1 MKDDIFIFLIFTI
14 ILILIAL
21 FHFITFFLSKS
32 TELSDFYASFYLS
45 PLFNFTIGPSC
56 ETKTQ
61 IIFHTWPGRKKSLK
75 TVDEA
80 KIQKIN
86 GMYFC
91 YDNTYTYK
99 DLLYNGQIIKKEEQC
114 NDVYPKDCGTIDT
127 LNQHLCIKNTEKCP
141 LYDVGIGESTDL
153 TSYNYLGYPTEL
165 YYNKDGFNYP
175 DKKII
180 GHLILN
186 DGKPC
191 YGPNEKLWKK
201 FISKE
206 KGKERLKCEME
217 VFDKLSDDRFKNK
230 GDITYDQIYKDNL
243 SGESYNLLKDE
254 LKDNKVSLYMKE
266 FIGIDKTCDEKS
278 NIKIDD
284 YDKLKKNQEM
294 EIKCSISEGSL
305 LFSYSLAILII
316 IISKRNYSLQYILE
330 QIICY
335 LIIYFLATFIF
346 FICHCVF
353 LGRMIYYNKLYD
365 CSDEITNEIFKIL
378 NKDAKNYNHICSY

>member
-1 MKDDIFIFLIFTI
+1 
-14 ILILIAL
+14 
-21 FHFITFFLSKS
+21 
-32 TELSDFYASFYLS
+32 
-45 PLFNFTIGPSC
+45 
-56 ETKTQ
+56 
-61 IIFHTWPGRKKSLK
+61 
-75 TVDEA
+75 
-80 KIQKIN
+80 
-86 GMYFC
+86 MYFC

-378 NKDAKNYNHICSY
+378 NKDAKTTIIYAAINLGLDGIIVLFTIISILCAIFSDSSKEEEKTKNKQQQIVVVHNIKKIKDGQNNNLNDNNYQNSNPKNDIEGAPADTKEQF